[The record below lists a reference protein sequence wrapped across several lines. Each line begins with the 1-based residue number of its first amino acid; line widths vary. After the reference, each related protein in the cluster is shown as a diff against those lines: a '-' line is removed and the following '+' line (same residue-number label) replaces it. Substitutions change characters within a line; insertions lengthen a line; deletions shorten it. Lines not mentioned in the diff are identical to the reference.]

1 MATPKLLKSLR
12 QDPQKIEEGVWI
24 EHPESKDRFR
34 VRPVM
39 CSQHAKAYLAA
50 LQDKVDELGE
60 DAKLSEEQERQV
72 DAVAT
77 SVGLV
82 IDWQLA
88 EHPEMEYDAPLM
100 ASLLTDPELEE
111 FQVWFR
117 IQVQKKDGF
126 RPEEAGK
133 D

>member
-1 MATPKLLKSLR
+1 MTNMKLLASLR
-12 QDPQKIEEGVWI
+12 QDPEKVEEGVWI
-24 EHPESKDRFR
+24 EHPESKDAFK
-34 VRPVM
+34 VRPSM

-50 LQDKVDELGE
+50 LQDKVDEAGE
-60 DAKLSEEQERQV
+60 DAKLSDEDEKQL
-72 DAVAT
+72 DAVAA

-82 IDWQLA
+82 VDWRLT
-88 EHPEMEYDAPLM
+88 EHPDLEYDPKAM
-100 ASLLTDPELEE
+100 AALLTDPELEE

-133 D
+133 E